1 MNIIKSLGIV
11 VGFLIAG
18 SAVAEVEKI
27 IVAPDQ
33 NEVVLNLTSN
43 PSTGFSWQ
51 LKNYDEK
58 LFAKVDHHF
67 IPGEAPLGWVGV
79 PGTEEWKFVLNPEI
93 RKEQAGKSTRVVLQ
107 YLRPWKGGET
117 GEEKIYELQ
126 L

>member
-1 MNIIKSLGIV
+1 MNIIKSLGII

-18 SAVAEVEKI
+18 GAVAEVEKI

-51 LKNYDEK
+51 LKGYDEK
-58 LFAKVDHHF
+58 LFVKVDHQF

-79 PGTEEWKFVLNPEI
+79 PGTEEWRFVLNPKI
-93 RKEQAGKSTRVVLQ
+93 RKERVGKSTRVVLL
-107 YLRPWKGGET
+107 YRRPWKGGEI
-117 GEEKIYELQ
+117 GETKTYEIQ